1 MTLADKYKRLRD
13 SLAALPGACVAFSGG
28 ADSTFLLKV
37 AKDVLGDNV
46 LAVTAT
52 SPTYPESELKE
63 AKRLAKSIGAEH
75 LMIDSNELEI
85 PGFSENSPNRCYYCK
100 SDLFQK
106 LRAVAERRGSYIV
119 VDGSNL
125 DDTRDYRPGR
135 EAAKKLGVRSPLAEA
150 CLTKSDIRALS
161 RQMGLST
168 WDKPSFACLS
178 SRFPYG
184 EPITEEKLR
193 MVEAA
198 EGLLRE
204 CGFTQ
209 FRVRYHDGLA
219 RLELLP
225 GEILMLGSEELR
237 LRIYDD
243 LRKLGFTYV
252 SADLKGYRTGSMNE
266 VLGA

>member
-1 MTLADKYKRLRD
+1 M
-13 SLAALPGACVAFSGG
+13 PGVCVAFSGG
-28 ADSTFLLKV
+28 VDSTFLLKV
-37 AKDVLGDNV
+37 AKDVLGDDV

-63 AKRLAKSIGAEH
+63 ARRLAESIGVEH
-75 LMIDSNELEI
+75 LMVDSNELKI
-85 PGFSENSPNRCYYCK
+85 PGFSENSPNRCYHCK
-100 SDLFQK
+100 SDLFRK
-106 LRAVAERRGSYIV
+106 LRAVAGRRGGYV
-119 VDGSNL
+119 VADGSNL
-125 DDTRDYRPGR
+125 DDAGDYRPGR

-150 CLTKSDIRALS
+150 RLTKSDIRALS

-198 EGLLRE
+198 EGLLKE

-225 GEILMLGSEELR
+225 GEMLMLGSEELR

>member
-1 MTLADKYKRLRD
+1 MTLAEKHKKLRN

-28 ADSTFLLKV
+28 VDSTFLLKV
-37 AKDVLGDNV
+37 AKDALGDNV

-52 SPTYPESELKE
+52 SPTYPEAELHE
-63 AKRLAKSIGAEH
+63 AKRLARSIGAEH
-75 LMIDSNELEI
+75 LIIASNELEI
-85 PGFSENSPNRCYYCK
+85 PGFSENSPNRCYFCK
-100 SDLFQK
+100 TDLFQK
-106 LRAVAERRGSYIV
+106 LKAVAGKCGGYTV

-125 DDTRDYRPGR
+125 DDTGDYRPGR
-135 EAAKKLGVRSPLAEA
+135 EAARELGVKSPLAEA
-150 CLTKSDIRALS
+150 GLTKDDIRALS

-184 EPITEEKLR
+184 ETITEEKLK

-198 EGLLRE
+198 ESLLRE

-209 FRVRYHDGLA
+209 FRVRCHEGLA
-219 RLELLP
+219 RLELVP
-225 GEILMLGSEELR
+225 EEMPLLSDGALR

-243 LRKLGFTYV
+243 LRRLGFTYV
-252 SADLKGYRTGSMNE
+252 SVDLKGYRTGSMNE
-266 VLGA
+266 VLGV